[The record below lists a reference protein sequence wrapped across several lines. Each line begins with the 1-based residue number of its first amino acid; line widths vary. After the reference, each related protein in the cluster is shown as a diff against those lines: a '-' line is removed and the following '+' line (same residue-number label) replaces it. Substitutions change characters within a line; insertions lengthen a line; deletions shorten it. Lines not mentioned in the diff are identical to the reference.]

1 MGLSEESIPLD
12 QAEIYNFRF
21 QIFEKV
27 KKTGDD
33 YYDSAE
39 FREMLA
45 EYEQAVS
52 TGQPVFLDADELSEI
67 ADYYQMSNR
76 PDDADKAISLAL
88 SLAPGAIG
96 PLTYSIHEALFR
108 GDTQKARELLDQI
121 IEKDEPDYVYDY
133 GEILL
138 AEERDDEADEYFE
151 EAMKSVPDEEMR
163 DYLLDVAGIMNDY
176 SRSDLA
182 MKWLERA
189 PQEDSTDYKELKARA
204 LLGMGQYEDSEKLY
218 NELIDTNPFSKKY
231 WSQLA
236 LAQYMRDDFSAAIQ
250 SCEYAIAIDP
260 DDPDS
265 ISTKANSLY
274 NLGNYE
280 EALEYF
286 RRHAELVPN
295 NDYSYLNQGYCLL
308 NLGQREQALEVLLRG
323 VEVAQPDSPHLPD
336 LYQQLAFIYSDMQ
349 QTDKALEYLDK
360 TDQLDCD
367 HVTMCI
373 IKGHALLMAK
383 RFQEAQAKFS
393 EAVRI
398 SDNPQATLVRVIVSL
413 YDNHYVEASYRMF
426 RNFFK
431 TAPPDFTDGY
441 AYMALCCYD
450 LKKYDEFLIYLKKA
464 CEVNPAECQLA
475 LAHLFPKDID
485 PKDYYEYTKTK
496 LGTEN

>member
-12 QAEIYNFRF
+12 QAEIRNFRF

-96 PLTYSIHEALFR
+96 PLTYSIHEALFK

-121 IEKDEPDYVYDY
+121 IEKNEPDYVYDY

-231 WSQLA
+231 WTQLA
-236 LAQYMRDDFSAAIQ
+236 LAQFMREDYSAAVQ

-260 DDPDS
+260 NDIDS
-265 ISTKANSLY
+265 ISTKANGLY

-286 RRHAELVPN
+286 RRYAELMPDD
-295 NDYSYLNQGYCLL
+295 DYAYLHMGACQL
-308 NLGQREQALEVLLRG
+308 NLGQREQALQTLLRG
-323 VEVAQPDSPHLPD
+323 AELAQPDSPHLPE
-336 LYQQLAFIYSDMQ
+336 LYQQLAFVYSDMQ
-349 QTDKALEYLDK
+349 QTDKALEYLDR
-360 TDQLDCD
+360 TDKLDCD

-373 IKGHALLMAK
+373 IKGHALLAAN
-383 RFQEAQAKFS
+383 RFMEAQEKFS

-426 RNFFK
+426 HSFFK
-431 TAPPDFTDGY
+431 TVPPDFTDGY
-441 AYMALCCYD
+441 AYMALCCYE
-450 LKKYDEFLIYLKKA
+450 LKKDDEFLAYLKKA
-464 CEVNPAECQLA
+464 CEVNPEECRLA
-475 LAHLFPKDID
+475 LAHLFPEGTD
-485 PKDYYEYTKTK
+485 PKDYYEYIRSKF
-496 LGTEN
+496 EN